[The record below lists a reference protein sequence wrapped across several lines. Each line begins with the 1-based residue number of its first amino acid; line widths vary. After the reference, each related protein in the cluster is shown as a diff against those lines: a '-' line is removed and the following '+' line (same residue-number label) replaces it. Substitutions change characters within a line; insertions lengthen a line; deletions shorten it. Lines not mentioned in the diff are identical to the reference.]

1 MKKITFLLLIPV
13 LLLAQTPKER
23 RDNLLKNPDLP
34 SLLKAV
40 ADDNAIIRHTA
51 VRLLAQRE
59 DATTQLVALLKST
72 DPLIRRGA
80 LQALCLKNAATD
92 G

>member
-23 RDNLLKNPDLP
+23 RDNLLKNPDLQ
-34 SLLKAV
+34 SLLIAV
-40 ADDNAIIRHTA
+40 NDENTIVRHTA
-51 VRLLAQRE
+51 VRLLAERE
-59 DATTQLVALLKST
+59 DAATQLTPLLKSK

-80 LQALCLKNAATD
+80 LQALCL
-92 G
+92 